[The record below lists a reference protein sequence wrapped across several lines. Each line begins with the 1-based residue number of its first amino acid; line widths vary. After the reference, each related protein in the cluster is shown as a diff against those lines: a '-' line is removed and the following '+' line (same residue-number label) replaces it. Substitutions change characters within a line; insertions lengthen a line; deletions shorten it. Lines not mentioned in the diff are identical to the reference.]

1 MSTATTIAS
10 TSNRVIS
17 QELAENKI
25 TVEIQPD
32 EEKASDSDIW
42 EQIQE
47 ILDQS
52 LINSGLTKQR
62 VETTG
67 TEKEQTS
74 EKILVAPGIIVGNKE
89 YEERFGN
96 IDLEYY
102 RKNMPPELFRVFV
115 RHAGSIPGKPK
126 VDVVELTSDFEG

>member
-1 MSTATTIAS
+1 MSTAATIAS
-10 TSNRVIS
+10 TRKIS
-17 QELAENKI
+17 QEVEENKV
-25 TVEIQPD
+25 TVGIQPD

-42 EQIQE
+42 QRTLQE
-47 ILDQS
+47 ILNQS

-67 TEKEQTS
+67 PKKEQTS
-74 EKILVAPGIIVGNKE
+74 GKILVAPGILLGNKE

-102 RKNMPPELFRVFV
+102 RKNMSPELFRVFV
-115 RHAGSIPGKPK
+115 RHAGSIPGQHK

>member
-1 MSTATTIAS
+1 MSTDTTIAF
-10 TSNRVIS
+10 TSVIS
-17 QELAENKI
+17 QELAENKV
-25 TVEIQPD
+25 TVKIWPD
-32 EEKASDSDIW
+32 EGKAHDSVIW

-47 ILDQS
+47 ILNQS

-62 VETTG
+62 VETTEP
-67 TEKEQTS
+67 EKEQAS
-74 EKILVAPGIIVGNKE
+74 EKILVAPGILLGNKE

-102 RKNMPPELFRVFV
+102 RKQMSPELFKVFV
-115 RHAGSIPGKPK
+115 RHTGSIPGKPK